1 MHVDDV
7 GDKTRTTV
15 TVVDIGLGVRV
26 LMFNVTFNIISV
38 ISWRLVL
45 LVEETGVPTNH
56 QTTDCRRS
64 LTNFIT

>member
-7 GDKTRTTV
+7 GDKRLRTV
-15 TVVDIGLGVRV
+15 TVVDIGLGV
-26 LMFNVTFNIISV
+26 LTFNVTFNIISV

>member
-1 MHVDDV
+1 MQVDDV

-15 TVVDIGLGVRV
+15 TVVDIGLGDRV

-56 QTTDCRRS
+56 QTTD
-64 LTNFIT
+64 

>member
-7 GDKTRTTV
+7 GDKRIRTV
-15 TVVDIGLGVRV
+15 TVVDIGLGV
-26 LMFNVTFNIISV
+26 LTFNVTFNIISV
-38 ISWRLVL
+38 ILWRLVL

>member
-7 GDKTRTTV
+7 GDKRIRTV
-15 TVVDIGLGVRV
+15 TVVDIGLGV
-26 LMFNVTFNIISV
+26 LTFNVTFNIISV